1 MDSIS
6 SIEKKLVKYQLNKK
20 GENKEKNENKEQ
32 INSCLNEAISLEKDF
47 LKLNKNGENF
57 HWLFQEDSLK
67 NIDEIKLRTRTVFE
81 NLNNN
86 VIFFLF
92 FFNQFYTPTV
102 TFIKK
107 EIEQNE
113 TNPLDIKNL
122 INNNMII
129 KTFKLE
135 DLPSNKYDIEI
146 LKHNEIESLSYS
158 FDSIDLK
165 ENDLKKYGTFSFFN
179 FMSKKEKSKMIIFLN

>member
-1 MDSIS
+1 M
-6 SIEKKLVKYQLNKK
+6 EK
-20 GENKEKNENKEQ
+20 
-32 INSCLNEAISLEKDF
+32 
-47 LKLNKNGENF
+47 
-57 HWLFQEDSLK
+57 
-67 NIDEIKLRTRTVFE
+67 TTVS
-81 NLNNN
+81 
-86 VIFFLF
+86 
-92 FFNQFYTPTV
+92 
-102 TFIKK
+102 FIKK

-165 ENDLKKYGTFSFFN
+165 ENDFKKYGTFSFFN
-179 FMSKKEKSKMIIFLN
+179 FMSKKEKSNDDYISQLNKRDVYLIVKKLYKNFKLINRNKYDLKIEEEKMNTK